1 MSVPTTAHGTPR
13 TTAPTTTMR
22 HKISA
27 GAIGGIIG
35 GLVFGA
41 FMAMMD
47 MLPMIAMMVGSTSAG
62 VGLVVHLVISI
73 LIGLGLTSLLSGA
86 LSSYGR
92 GAILGLLY
100 GGLWWVLGPL
110 LIMPLMMGMP
120 VFVVDAAGLW
130 SLMGHL
136 IYGLV
141 LGLTAVAVLN
151 RRR

>member
-1 MSVPTTAHGTPR
+1 MSAPTAAHGTPR
-13 TTAPTTTMR
+13 TTTPTTTMG

-27 GAIGGIIG
+27 GAIGGITG

-41 FMAMMD
+41 LMAMMD
-47 MLPMIAMMVGSTSAG
+47 MLPMIAMLVGSTSAG
-62 VGLVVHLVISI
+62 VGFVVHLVISI
-73 LIGLGLTSLLSGA
+73 LIGLGLTILLGGA
-86 LSSYGR
+86 LASYGR

-110 LIMPLMMGMP
+110 LIMPMMMGMP
-120 VFVVDAAGLW
+120 MFVVDATALW
-130 SLMGHL
+130 SLVGHL

-151 RRR
+151 RRS